1 MDIQIVVLVLV
12 VMLLVF
18 TYAKNPKLLPKY
30 LPYLAGSVVV
40 LVGAMTNIFLA
51 NSIGWVLIAVFIAAQ
66 AVSKKINYIKL
77 HKETNILNRI
87 LLVLTAIIFPYSQ
100 IYLNFWI
107 FASLAIMFVVSYDF
121 WAHPLALMN
130 GASVL
135 QFAVSSFL
143 YLLALL
149 IIIIILKISVNDTK
163 FIINHD
169 QSKPKNN
176 EIGVKIIYLII
187 LLPTLLIIL
196 TYAPFI
202 MFYVPGR

>member
-1 MDIQIVVLVLV
+1 MGIQIVVLVLV

-18 TYAKNPKLLPKY
+18 LFAKNPKLLPKC

-40 LVGAMTNIFLA
+40 LTGAMTNIFLVD
-51 NSIGWVLIAVFIAAQ
+51 SIGWAFIAVFIIAQ
-66 AVSKKINYIKL
+66 AISKKISYIKL

-100 IYLNFWI
+100 IYFNFWI
-107 FASLAIMFVVSYDF
+107 FALLTMMFVVSYDF
-121 WAHPLALMN
+121 WTHPLALTN

-135 QFAVSSFL
+135 QLAVSSFL
-143 YLLALL
+143 YLLVL
-149 IIIIILKISVNDTK
+149 IIITIILKISVNDTK

-169 QSKPKNN
+169 KSKPKNN

-187 LLPTLLIIL
+187 LLPTLLVIL
-196 TYAPFI
+196 TYASFI
-202 MFYVPGR
+202 MFYIPGG